1 MRLPARNPSPLPL
14 PQGEGNIFCTC
25 RDVRA
30 ARLRPNSVRQI
41 VTSAETTSQTAP
53 TVSLRGI
60 TKAYPGVVAND
71 DISLDFQA
79 GEIHVLLGENGA
91 GKSTLIG
98 LLAGIHQPDA
108 GEIRL
113 HGRPVRIG
121 SPRESLALGV
131 GTVYQHVLLVP
142 SLSVL
147 ENLMLGTS
155 GWRPL
160 DRAAALARF
169 RELSATLALQID
181 PDVPVGNLSL
191 GQQQQVEIMRALWRN
206 EGVLIL
212 DEPTSMLTPA
222 GVQELGQ
229 VMRRLAE
236 RGVAIVFV
244 THKLREAYALGDRI
258 SVLRLG
264 RLVGHLPKERLKA
277 MNEAQV
283 TEEVIRLMFGSSEGH
298 RRDAETLVGRGHARR
313 RSAPIDRNGPPR
325 LALADI
331 STSAEAGACPLRG
344 VTLQVWPGEI
354 FGIAGVD
361 GNGQKH
367 LAEALAGQRR
377 LAAGSITLDGVDIGA
392 LDVAA
397 RRRLGLRYIT
407 DERLGEGTVP
417 PFSVTINLVMKEIG
431 APGLWHRG
439 VSRWDR
445 IHGHARARI
454 GEFDIRTPSERTPL
468 GRLSGG
474 NIQKVLLARE
484 LGEAARVV
492 VFSKP
497 TYGLDLQNIRIARDH
512 IRAGAEAGRAT
523 ILISTELDELIELS
537 DRIGVIFQ
545 GRLTGVIDNA
555 EGAEQRI
562 GLLMTGAEA
571 A

>member
-1 MRLPARNPSPLPL
+1 M
-14 PQGEGNIFCTC
+14 
-25 RDVRA
+25 DDA
-30 ARLRPNSVRQI
+30 AQ
-41 VTSAETTSQTAP
+41 AAP

-60 TKAYPGVVAND
+60 TKAFPGVVAND
-71 DISLDFQA
+71 EISLDFHA

-98 LLAGIHQPDA
+98 LLAGVHQPDA

-113 HGRPVRIG
+113 RGQAVRIG

-131 GTVYQHVLLVP
+131 GTVFQHVLLVP
-142 SLSVL
+142 TLSVL
-147 ENLMLGTS
+147 ENLMLGSS

-160 DRAAALARF
+160 DRAIALARF
-169 RELSATLALQID
+169 RELSATLAVQID

-229 VMRRLAE
+229 VMRRLAG

-264 RLVGHLPKERLKA
+264 RLVGQLPKERLKA
-277 MNEAQV
+277 MTEAQV
-283 TEEVIRLMFGSSEGH
+283 TEEVIRLMFGTSAGH
-298 RRDAETLVGRGHARR
+298 GGEAETLVGRGHHRR
-313 RSAPIDRNGPPR
+313 RSAAIDRSGPPR
-325 LALADI
+325 LVLTDVA
-331 STSAEAGACPLRG
+331 TTAEAGECPLRG

-354 FGIAGVD
+354 LGIAGVD

-377 LAAGSITLDGVDIGA
+377 LAAGSITLDGADIG
-392 LDVAA
+392 LLEVAA

-407 DERLGEGTVP
+407 DERLGEGTVA
-417 PFSVTINLVMKEIG
+417 PFSVAINLVMKEIG
-431 APGLWHRG
+431 APGLWDRG

-445 IHGHARARI
+445 IHSHARNRI

-484 LGEAARVV
+484 LGAAARVV
-492 VFSKP
+492 VFNKP

-523 ILISTELDELIELS
+523 VLISTELDELIELA

-545 GRLTGVIDNA
+545 GRLTGVVDNA

-562 GLLMTGAEA
+562 GMLMTGAEA